1 MNTSIDLFRVANAI
15 ADCCLAGVEIAISNK
30 AHCKRVTVTDV
41 DYRRDKDTC
50 YSVSTAARLKEANR
64 LKAAGWKISVDMNL
78 EKKATTPQRLDKCD
92 IADIALEHAKQD
104 HIERL
109 KHP

>member
-1 MNTSIDLFRVANAI
+1 MDTSIDLFRVANAI

-30 AHCKRVTVTDV
+30 ALCKMVTVADV
-41 DYRRDKDTC
+41 DYKRDKDTC
-50 YSVSTAARLKEANR
+50 YSVSTAAWLKEANR
-64 LKAAGWKISVDMNL
+64 LKAGWKISVDMNL

-92 IADIALEHAKQD
+92 IADIALEQAKQN